1 MLHCIQHD
9 GHAKSFAIP
18 DPTTNSPMLRIIFMG
33 TPDFAVP
40 TLESLVAWPGGQVV
54 AVVTA
59 PDRPA
64 GRGRQLQASA
74 VKVAAEAHGLPV
86 LQPTN
91 LKSPEFQVELRSYAA
106 DLQVVVAFRMLPEA
120 VWNMPRRGSINI
132 HASLLPQYRGAAP
145 INWALMHGDHE
156 TGVTSF
162 LLRHEIDTGDLIFQD
177 RVAIAPDDDFG
188 SLYDKL
194 KTVGAALALRSV
206 EAIVAGTA
214 PNTPQQQRIDLR
226 PAPKLQKETGRLDF
240 SRPATD
246 LVNWVRGLSPIPTAF
261 APLPDGRL
269 IKIYRAQALP
279 IEGDA
284 AAAVP
289 GTWASDGRRYLRVA
303 AANGWLDL
311 LDVQLEGKKRMAVDE
326 FLRGAGP
333 SLGLNITAS
342 A

>member
-1 MLHCIQHD
+1 
-9 GHAKSFAIP
+9 
-18 DPTTNSPMLRIIFMG
+18 MLRIIFMG

-74 VKVAAEAHGLPV
+74 VKVAAETHGLPV

-91 LKSPEFQVELRSYAA
+91 LKSPEFQAELKSYAA

-120 VWNMPRRGSINI
+120 VWNMPPLGSINI
-132 HASLLPQYRGAAP
+132 HGSLLPQYRGAAP
-145 INWALMHGDHE
+145 INWALMHGDTE

-162 LLRHEIDTGDLIFQD
+162 FLRHEIDTGDLVFQD
-177 RVAIAPDDDFG
+177 RLAIMPEDDFG
-188 SLYDKL
+188 SVYDKL
-194 KTVGAALALRSV
+194 KVVGAALARRSV
-206 EAIVAGTA
+206 EAIAAGTA
-214 PNTPQQQRIDLR
+214 PSMPQEQRADLR
-226 PAPKLQKETGRLDF
+226 PAPKLSKETGRLDF
-240 SRPATD
+240 SRPAAD

-261 APLPDGRL
+261 AALPGGRI

-279 IEGDA
+279 TEAGEA
-284 AAAVP
+284 AAAP

-311 LDVQLEGKKRMAVDE
+311 LDVQLEGKKRMSVDE
-326 FLRGAGP
+326 LLRGFKP
-333 SLGLNITAS
+333 NF
-342 A
+342 

>member
-1 MLHCIQHD
+1 MNT
-9 GHAKSFAIP
+9 P
-18 DPTTNSPMLRIIFMG
+18 LRLIFMG

-74 VKVAAEAHGLPV
+74 VKQAAEAHGLPV

-91 LKSPEFQVELRSYAA
+91 LKSPEFQAELQGYAA

-120 VWNMPRRGSINI
+120 VWNMPRLGSINI

-145 INWALMHGDHE
+145 INWALMHGDTE

-162 LLRHEIDTGDLIFQD
+162 FLRHEIDTGDLIFQD

-194 KTVGAALALRSV
+194 KAVGAALARRSV
-206 EAIVAGTA
+206 EAIAAGTA
-214 PNTPQQQRIDLR
+214 PSIPQPGGAALR

-240 SRPATD
+240 TRPAAE
-246 LVNWVRGLSPIPTAF
+246 LGHWVRGLSPVPTAF
-261 APLPDGRL
+261 ATLPDGRTL
-269 IKIYRAQALP
+269 KVFRAQPVPAETAAEAL
-279 IEGDA
+279 A
-284 AAAVP
+284 AP
-289 GTWASDGRRYLRVA
+289 GTWASDGKHYLRVA
-303 AANGWLDL
+303 AADAWLDL
-311 LDVQLEGKKRMAVDE
+311 LDVQLEGKKRMPVQE
-326 FLRGAGP
+326 LLRGFRLPA
-333 SLGLNITAS
+333 AE
-342 A
+342 

>member
-1 MLHCIQHD
+1 MLNIV
-9 GHAKSFAIP
+9 
-18 DPTTNSPMLRIIFMG
+18 FMG

-40 TLESLVAWPGGQVV
+40 TLESLLSWPGGRVV

-91 LKSPEFQVELRSYAA
+91 LKSPEFQAELRSYAA

-120 VWNMPRRGSINI
+120 VWNMPRLGSINI

-145 INWALMHGDHE
+145 INWALMHGDTE

-162 LLRHEIDTGDLIFQD
+162 FLRHEIDTGDLILQE
-177 RVAIAPDDDFG
+177 RVAIAPEDDFG

-194 KTVGAALALRSV
+194 KTVGASLARRSV
-206 EAIVAGTA
+206 EAIAAGTA
-214 PNTPQQQRIDLR
+214 PSTPQEQRPDLR

-240 SRPATD
+240 ERPAHE

-261 APLPDGRL
+261 ATLPDGRTV
-269 IKIYRAQALP
+269 KVFRAQV
-279 IEGDA
+279 A
-284 AAAVP
+284 AGEDVEPLAAP

-303 AANGWLDL
+303 AADAWLDL
-311 LDVQLEGKKRMAVDE
+311 LEVQLEGKKRLPVKE
-326 FLRGAGP
+326 LL
-333 SLGLNITAS
+333 LGFKLPTPA
-342 A
+342 

>member
-1 MLHCIQHD
+1 MNT
-9 GHAKSFAIP
+9 P
-18 DPTTNSPMLRIIFMG
+18 LRLVFMG
-33 TPDFAVP
+33 TPDFAVS
-40 TLESLVAWPGGQVV
+40 TLEALLAWPGGQVV

-91 LKSPEFQVELRSYAA
+91 LKSPEFQAELKSYAA

-120 VWNMPRRGSINI
+120 VWNMPRLGSINI

-145 INWALMHGDHE
+145 INWALMHGDQE

-162 LLRHEIDTGDLIFQD
+162 FLRHEIDTGDLIFQD

-188 SLYDKL
+188 SLYHKL
-194 KTVGAALALRSV
+194 KEVGAVLARRSV
-206 EAIVAGTA
+206 EAIAAGTA
-214 PNTPQQQRIDLR
+214 PSTPQVQRDDLR

-240 SRPATD
+240 HKPAAE
-246 LVNWVRGLSPIPTAF
+246 LVHWVRGLSPVPTAF
-261 APLPDGRL
+261 AALPDGRTL
-269 IKIYRAQALP
+269 KVFRAATRP
-279 IEGDA
+279 FGAEA
-284 AAAVP
+284 PAP
-289 GTWASDGRRYLRVA
+289 GTWASDGKTYLRVA
-303 AANGWLDL
+303 AADAWLEV
-311 LDVQLEGKKRMAVDE
+311 LDVQLEGKKRMPVAE
-326 FLRGAGP
+326 LLRGAGRD
-333 SLGLNITAS
+333 LQTTAQ